1 MVQVYNGL
9 DLLDVPD
16 QQVYE
21 DFAWLTHEIYRF
33 LAPTTQNKS
42 LFHGF

>member
-1 MVQVYNGL
+1 MLQIYDGL

-21 DFAWLTHEIYRF
+21 DVAWLTREI
-33 LAPTTQNKS
+33 
-42 LFHGF
+42 